1 MKAIMVMF
9 DSLNRNF
16 LPPYGC
22 PEVYAPNF
30 VRLAERTV
38 TFHSA
43 YAGSLPCM
51 PARRELHTG
60 RLNFLHRGWSP
71 LEPFDDSMPELLSHA
86 GVHTHLVS
94 DHGHYWE
101 DGGATYHTRYSTWE
115 CIRGQEG
122 DPWKGNLSPDIQAD
136 TMLPGSNPE
145 IEKFKQRLYKQ
156 DAVNRIYRADK
167 ENSCQKLTFDRGLEF
182 IETNQGYDNWFLQ
195 IESFDPHEPFYSFEE
210 YLKQYEKPALDRDL
224 DWPPYDR
231 VHQTEEEIAYIRAK
245 YMAMISMCDENL
257 GRVLDMMDRYDLW
270 KDTMLIVNTDHGF
283 LLGEHGWWAKNI
295 MPCYQ
300 EIVNIPL
307 FIWDPR
313 YGKRG
318 EYRNSLV
325 QTIDMAPTLLE
336 YFGCDQP
343 KDMTGKALG
352 DTILEDRPVREFA
365 LFGYHGNQLNI
376 TDGRYVYMRAAV
388 HPEIR
393 LYEYTLM
400 PNRMNCRMG
409 AELEQASLA
418 QPFGFTKNMPVLKIP
433 ASEGTDAVTR
443 TYGTQLFDLQED
455 PGQQQ
460 PIKDEA
466 QEKRLRLAMKQ
477 LLEVNEAPGELLKRM
492 GL

>member
-1 MKAIMVMF
+1 
-9 DSLNRNF
+9 
-16 LPPYGC
+16 
-22 PEVYAPNF
+22 
-30 VRLAERTV
+30 
-38 TFHSA
+38 
-43 YAGSLPCM
+43 
-51 PARRELHTG
+51 
-60 RLNFLHRGWSP
+60 
-71 LEPFDDSMPELLSHA
+71 
-86 GVHTHLVS
+86 
-94 DHGHYWE
+94 
-101 DGGATYHTRYSTWE
+101 
-115 CIRGQEG
+115 
-122 DPWKGNLSPDIQAD
+122 
-136 TMLPGSNPE
+136 
-145 IEKFKQRLYKQ
+145 
-156 DAVNRIYRADK
+156 
-167 ENSCQKLTFDRGLEF
+167 
-182 IETNQGYDNWFLQ
+182 
-195 IESFDPHEPFYSFEE
+195 
-210 YLKQYEKPALDRDL
+210 
-224 DWPPYDR
+224 
-231 VHQTEEEIAYIRAK
+231 
-245 YMAMISMCDENL
+245 
-257 GRVLDMMDRYDLW
+257 MDRYDLW

-318 EYRNSLV
+318 EYRDSLV